1 MKITALLLSE
11 ADVMEMLIAF
21 VVLLVFLFV
30 RIPIAVATGAVG
42 VVGLAWY
49 QGWGPA
55 LGQLGMIATE
65 TVLSYEFAVIPL
77 FILMGNV
84 ISRSGLAEELYA
96 ATHALIGHYRGG
108 LAITTIAASG
118 GFSTFCGSSFATAAT
133 MSRIAY
139 PSMKKFGYSD
149 GLATGSIAAGGTLG
163 ILIPPSIALVF
174 YGIMTET
181 DIGKLFVAG
190 VLPGILGIL
199 FYICAVLYVVHIRG
213 ERCGQGEEAS
223 LKEKLAAVGQL
234 WAFSLLIVLVLGG
247 IYLGFFS
254 PTESA
259 GVGAMGAILVTL
271 IRGKFRWSAFLA
283 ALEESAATTVSLVA
297 ILIGSLVFANLVNI
311 SNMPYQIVDWIKSM
325 DLSLIGVLL
334 VILAIYFVLGAVL
347 ESISMMLLTV
357 PVFYPVVADM
367 GMDLVWF
374 GIIVVV
380 ATEISLITPPVGLN
394 VFVLK
399 SVIPEVDLKVIFR
412 GVFPFLMAD
421 LVRLAV
427 IVAFPVVSLGLVGF
441 M

>member
-1 MKITALLLSE
+1 
-11 ADVMEMLIAF
+11 
-21 VVLLVFLFV
+21 
-30 RIPIAVATGAVG
+30 
-42 VVGLAWY
+42 
-49 QGWGPA
+49 
-55 LGQLGMIATE
+55 
-65 TVLSYEFAVIPL
+65 
-77 FILMGNV
+77 
-84 ISRSGLAEELYA
+84 
-96 ATHALIGHYRGG
+96 
-108 LAITTIAASG
+108 
-118 GFSTFCGSSFATAAT
+118 
-133 MSRIAY
+133 
-139 PSMKKFGYSD
+139 
-149 GLATGSIAAGGTLG
+149 
-163 ILIPPSIALVF
+163 
-174 YGIMTET
+174 MTET